1 MLTRDEVKTMKSKPS
16 RSKKTANSV
25 EGYQL
30 NKSIVSEVNDIV
42 EVPVPYQSLQEQV
55 VYLVNEEREGFG
67 IDPLM
72 IDLKLSEVVNLKA
85 VDMRDNNY
93 FSHYSIQYGTPFE
106 MLRNFGVSYRY
117 GAENIAAGYITPQE
131 VFEGWKNSPGHYA
144 NMLGPNYKYTRVG
157 YAQGLEFN
165 EYQTYWVQLF
175 TG

>member
-25 EGYQL
+25 EDYQP

-42 EVPVPYQSLQEQV
+42 EVPVPYQSFQEQV

-67 IDPLM
+67 IAPLM

-93 FSHYSIQYGTPFE
+93 FSHYSPQYGTLFE
-106 MLRNFGVSYRY
+106 TLENFGVSYRY
-117 GAENIAAGYITPQE
+117 SAENIAAGYMTPQE

-144 NMLGPNYKYTRVG
+144 NMLDPNYKYTRVG